1 MVDKLCKEK
10 IYSEEVSGWNLEF
23 LIPSAQLHD
32 VGKIGISDVILNKPA
47 KLTPDEFE
55 IMKKHAIIGEEAIDS
70 IMKMS
75 KKNDFLHHAKIFA
88 GTHHEKWNGTG
99 YPRGLK
105 GAEIPLQGRI
115 MAIADVYDALIAY
128 RPYKAPLSVAE
139 SKEIILKGSGT
150 HFDPVLIELFQDL
163 APEFEIIATNSNSI
177 METSAAC
184 F

>member
-1 MVDKLCKEK
+1 
-10 IYSEEVSGWNLEF
+10 
-23 LIPSAQLHD
+23 
-32 VGKIGISDVILNKPA
+32 VGKIGISDTILNKPG
-47 KLTPDEFE
+47 KLTPEEFE

-139 SKEIILKGSGT
+139 SKEIILGGAGS

-163 APEFEIIATNSNSI
+163 APEFETIATNSNSI
-177 METSAAC
+177 METFAAG